1 MSHYVIEYVLAQDS
15 DGFASSN
22 VTTKL
27 TVNESQT
34 STVITN
40 LFPGTIYKF
49 RVAVMNKNGVSQ
61 FSETQ
66 CGVFQ
71 TLGESMTLLLTK
83 TLLLKCSCIIIL
95 L

>member
-15 DGFASSN
+15 EGFASSN
-22 VTTKL
+22 VTTKW

-34 STVITN
+34 STIITN
-40 LFPGTIYKF
+40 LFPGAIYKF

-61 FSETQ
+61 FSE

-71 TLGESMTLLLTK
+71 TLGESITLLVAK
-83 TLLLKCSCIIIL
+83 IIVL
-95 L
+95 HVVKV

>member
-1 MSHYVIEYVLAQDS
+1 MWQFPGGSVSHYVIKYVLAQDS

-22 VTTKL
+22 VTTKR
-27 TVNESQT
+27 TVNESQR

-40 LFPGTIYKF
+40 LFPGAIYKF

-61 FSETQ
+61 FSE

-71 TLGESMTLLLTK
+71 TLGESITLFLTK
-83 TLLLKCSCIIIL
+83 ISHIVEV
-95 L
+95 

>member
-22 VTTKL
+22 VTIK

-34 STVITN
+34 STVVTN
-40 LFPGTIYKF
+40 LFPGAIYKF

-61 FSETQ
+61 FSE
-66 CGVFQ
+66 CGVLQ
-71 TLGESMTLLLTK
+71 TLGESITLLVAK
-83 TLLLKCSCIIIL
+83 IVVKV
-95 L
+95 